1 MKKIFKRIIIIVVAL
16 FMTYEIATSL
26 DYWVG
31 DYKCHFI
38 ISKGVV
44 IITGYRGDGDAYIP
58 SEILGFRVTEV
69 DEEVFKDNDDVTSIT
84 ISKDF
89 RTDLSYRGLDF
100 EYNMLVEN
108 CNNLKSIK
116 FEEGSTVT
124 DIDVTNCHELTEV
137 TFPDGMERLAGR
149 IVGCEKLGEVSIP
162 DTVWYIEAQFF
173 CNTKF
178 EKEHEQDDYYV
189 AGDGVLVFYNGSE
202 GKEVVIPKG
211 IKTVGDV
218 FTSSE
223 YEDKLY
229 FAESIQTVDTYLGK
243 EDIAY
248 FGNETFKFIDLGYYC
263 EGTVVAPAGSPM
275 AKFCE
280 ENNINFKA
288 MTEEEEAIW
297 REKTEAPAEI
307 TYQN

>member
-1 MKKIFKRIIIIVVAL
+1 MKKRIKRIIIIAFAL
-16 FMTYEIATSL
+16 FMTYEIAISL

-31 DYKCHFI
+31 DYKCDFI

-44 IITGYRGDGDAYIP
+44 VITGYRGDGDVYIP
-58 SEILGFRVTEV
+58 SEILGFRVARVEK
-69 DEEVFKDNDDVTSIT
+69 EVFKDNDDVTSIT

-89 RTDLSYRGLDF
+89 RTDLSYKGLDF
-100 EYNMLVEN
+100 EYYMFVEN

-137 TFPDGMERLAGR
+137 SFPDGMERLAGR
-149 IVGCEKLGEVSIP
+149 IVGCEKLGEVKIP
-162 DTVWYIEAQFF
+162 KTVWYIEPLFF
-173 CNTKF
+173 GNTKF
-178 EKEHEQDDYYV
+178 ERAHAKDNYYV
-189 AGDGVLVFYNGSE
+189 AGDDALVFYNGSE
-202 GKEVVIPKG
+202 NKEVVIPKG
-211 IKTVGDV
+211 IKSVGDV
-218 FTSSE
+218 FTNSE
-223 YEDKLY
+223 DEYNLY
-229 FAESIQTVDTYLGK
+229 FSESIQSVDTYLTK
-243 EDIAY
+243 RDIAY
-248 FGNETFKFIDLGYYC
+248 FGNETFRFIDLGYYC

-275 AKFCE
+275 AKYCE

-307 TYQN
+307 TYQD